1 MVTAPAREYNRAPRS
16 CRAGRITGNPTVRN
30 CDPTRRAGPRALL
43 VDAARARELAAESPD
58 LPSITLGQRQLCDL
72 ELLLNGGFAPLD
84 GFLDE
89 AACESVLE
97 RLRLPDGTLWPMPV
111 TLDVDRPTAEALDP
125 GARVALRD
133 DEGFMLAVL
142 QVRAR
147 WKADKEREARCVY
160 GTASARHPGVRYLRE
175 RSGSHYLGGEIE
187 GIRLPVHYDHEEYRH
202 TPQELR
208 RLFAKLGWRRVVA
221 FHTRRPMHRLERE
234 LTMQAARS
242 AEGHVLIHPVAGVAR
257 AREPAW
263 FARVKCYQ
271 AIMQY
276 YPPGLSALSLL
287 PLATREA
294 GPREALWHAVIRGN
308 YGCTHL
314 VVGCDHASP
323 SGPAAGGERFYP
335 PYAAQELIEQH
346 QEELRVRMVPFR
358 RHAYAPARR
367 RFVEAGPEEGRDE
380 DPGPSE
386 PELVRR
392 LVRGEGVPA
401 WFSYP
406 EVLKA
411 LRRVHPPRHLQGI
424 VLFFTGLSG
433 SGKST
438 LARILYGRFVEDGRR
453 PVTLLDGDVVRRQLS
468 SELGFSRA
476 HRDLNVR
483 RIGFVASEIAKN
495 AGVAICAPIAPYA
508 STRQAVRE
516 MIEAHGAMI
525 EIHVATPLEVC
536 EARDPKGLYA
546 KARRGLVREFTGIS
560 DPYEAPEGPEIRID
574 TSDLTPTQAAED
586 IYLYLL
592 REGYLDLPEPP
603 REGPGAEIDPAAFD
617 DAGT

>member
-1 MVTAPAREYNRAPRS
+1 M
-16 CRAGRITGNPTVRN
+16 RN
-30 CDPTRRAGPRALL
+30 CDPTRRAAPRALV
-43 VDAARARELAAESPD
+43 VDDARARELAAESPD

-72 ELLLNGGFAPLD
+72 ELLLNGGFAPLA
-84 GFLDE
+84 GFMDE
-89 AACESVLE
+89 SAYESVLE
-97 RLRLPDGTLWPMPV
+97 RLRLPDGALWPIPV
-111 TLDVDRPTAEALDP
+111 TLDVDRPVAESLDP
-125 GARVALRD
+125 GTRVALRD
-133 DEGFMLAVL
+133 DEGFMLAIL
-142 QVRAR
+142 RVRSR

-160 GTASARHPGVRYLRE
+160 GTLSTRHPGVRYLRE
-175 RSGSHYLGGEIE
+175 QSGSHYLGGEIE
-187 GIRLPVHYDHEEYRH
+187 GIQLPVHYNYAEYRH
-202 TPQELR
+202 TPEELR
-208 RLFAKLGWRRVVA
+208 QLFAKLGWRRVVA

-234 LTMQAARS
+234 LTMHAAKS
-242 AEGHVLIHPVAGVAR
+242 AEGHVLINPVASVAK
-257 AREPAW
+257 AREPAY

-276 YPPGLSALSLL
+276 YPRGLTALSLL

-314 VVGCDHASP
+314 IVGCDHASP
-323 SGPAAGGERFYP
+323 SGHATGGERFYP
-335 PYAAQELIEQH
+335 PYAAQELIEQY
-346 QEELRVRMVPFR
+346 QEDLGVTMVPFR

-367 RFVEAGPEEGRDE
+367 RFVVAGSEEGREE

-392 LVRGEGVPA
+392 LGCGDGVPA

-411 LRRVHPPRHLQGI
+411 LRRVHPPRRLQGI

-453 PVTLLDGDVVRRQLS
+453 SVTLLDGDIVRRHLS

-508 STRQAVRE
+508 STRRAVRE
-516 MIEAHGAMI
+516 MIEAYGAMI

-536 EARDPKGLYA
+536 EARDRKGLYA
-546 KARRGLVREFTGIS
+546 KARRGLVPGFTGIS
-560 DPYEAPEGPEIRID
+560 DPYEAPERPEIRID
-574 TSDLTPTQAAED
+574 TSALTPAQAAED

-603 REGPGAEIDPAAFD
+603 REGPGTEIDPAAFGEPG
-617 DAGT
+617 AWPG